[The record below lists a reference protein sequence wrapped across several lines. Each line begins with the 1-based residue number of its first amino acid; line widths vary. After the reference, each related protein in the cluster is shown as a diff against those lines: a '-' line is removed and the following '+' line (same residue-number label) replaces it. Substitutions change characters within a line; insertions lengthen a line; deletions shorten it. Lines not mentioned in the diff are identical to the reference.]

1 MITRTAVRAELTR
14 DAIVDR
20 ALAIADLEG
29 SDAITI
35 RRLANEFGV
44 TPMALYWHVKNKD
57 ELLGAMGDRFYEEL
71 PPLDD
76 SGSWADRL
84 RAVMEALVVSLR
96 NHPGSAHLA
105 AHRVLA
111 NEAGQEL
118 TEKTLGLLRGA
129 GFSITQ
135 ASDVARSALQSA
147 VMLVTQM
154 AGAEVAVAAD
164 EREAVLQA
172 KRAAITALPA
182 DRYPNLVACVEAL
195 TDCEDE
201 NEYYDFGVDLFIAG
215 VERLNASA
223 KRHNRKA

>member
-1 MITRTAVRAELTR
+1 MATRVDLTR

-20 ALAIADLEG
+20 ALAIADVEG

-57 ELLGAMGDRFYEEL
+57 ELLAAMGDRFYEEL
-71 PPLDD
+71 PALDE
-76 SGSWADRL
+76 SGSWSDRL
-84 RAVMEALVVSLR
+84 RAVMNALVESLR

-105 AHRVLA
+105 AHRVLS
-111 NEAGQEL
+111 NEAGQQL
-118 TEKTLGLLRGA
+118 TEMTLGMLRSG
-129 GFSITQ
+129 GFSVTQ

-164 EREAVLQA
+164 ERDAVLRA

-182 DRYPNLVACVEAL
+182 ERFPNLLACADAL
-195 TDCEDE
+195 TGCEDE
-201 NEYYDFGVDLFIAG
+201 DEYYDFGVDLFMAG
-215 VERLNASA
+215 VERLNAST
-223 KRHNRKA
+223 KRQNRKA

>member
-1 MITRTAVRAELTR
+1 MNTRTAVRADLTR

-20 ALAIADLEG
+20 ALSIADVEG

-35 RRLANEFGV
+35 RRLAHEFDV

-57 ELLGAMGDRFYEEL
+57 ELLAAMGDRFYQEL
-71 PPLDD
+71 APLGN
-76 SGSWADRL
+76 SGPWSDRL
-84 RAVMEALVVSLR
+84 RAVMSALVQSLR

-118 TEKTLGLLRGA
+118 TEATLAMLRDA
-129 GFSITQ
+129 GFSVIQ
-135 ASDVARSALQSA
+135 ASDIARSALQSA

-154 AGAEVAVAAD
+154 AGAEVALAAD
-164 EREAVLQA
+164 ERDAAMRA
-172 KRAAITALPA
+172 KRDMITTLPA
-182 DRYPNLVACVEAL
+182 ERFPNLIACVDAL

-201 NEYYDFGVDLFIAG
+201 DGYYDFGVDLFLAG
-215 VERLNASA
+215 VERLNAA
-223 KRHNRKA
+223 TKRQNRQA